1 MTTTPE
7 TVTTNLPPTV
17 ITTTVQDPRFP
28 NEPWVITSTQGADET
43 IEAFVARH
51 RHTVN
56 LVREITTG
64 KTK

>member
-1 MTTTPE
+1 MARTPG
-7 TVTTNLPPTV
+7 TGTTNLPPTV

-28 NEPWVITSTQGADET
+28 NEPWVITSTQWPDET
-43 IEAFVARH
+43 IEAFIARH

-56 LVREITTG
+56 LVREITSG